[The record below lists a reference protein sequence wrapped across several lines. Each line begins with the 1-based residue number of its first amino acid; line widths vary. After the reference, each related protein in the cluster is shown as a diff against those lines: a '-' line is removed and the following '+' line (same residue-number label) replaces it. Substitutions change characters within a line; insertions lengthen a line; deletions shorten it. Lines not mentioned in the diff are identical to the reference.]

1 MRIFI
6 NQNIFNISYL
16 MTKNEMF
23 NLKYLIFFFNIF
35 SIIKC
40 WPTVYLYTRTNQ
52 YNGVP
57 ISSISK

>member
-1 MRIFI
+1 MLIYI
-6 NQNIFNISYL
+6 NQNIINILAL

-23 NLKYLIFFFNIF
+23 NLNYLIFFFNIF

-57 ISSISK
+57 LSSISK